1 MLLQPGLV
9 EMMLGEIRPL
19 INMSFQRFLPCMQ
32 ALLRCCKKV
41 FQLSARSGRLERLAR
56 LIAAAKNFRVQLDR

>member
-19 INMSFQRFLPCMQ
+19 INMSFERFLSCMQ
-32 ALLRCCKKV
+32 ALLRCCKEV

-56 LIAAAKNFRVQLDR
+56 LIAAAKNFRGQLVR

>member
-32 ALLRCCKKV
+32 ALLRCCKEV
-41 FQLSARSGRLERLAR
+41 VQLSARSGRLERLAR
-56 LIAAAKNFRVQLDR
+56 LIAEAKHFRVQLDH